1 MSETIAKVPAVN
13 REVCIGASL
22 CEQVAPA
29 AFELDDDGLALVTNP
44 ADEDPAAIQ
53 DAIDACP
60 VKAMHWQ

>member
-1 MSETIAKVPAVN
+1 MSGTSEKFPVVN

-29 AFELDDDGLALVTNP
+29 AFELDDDGLAQVTNP

-60 VKAMHWQ
+60 VKAIRWE